1 MHEFFLDLSLPA
13 GLLLFSL
20 IIVVYGVSVYL
31 LSHLLVKGLIRKHH
45 EKVGRVLF
53 RVSASLLALIL
64 SISFANQRVNY
75 FKVANSLET
84 EAAKFVALY
93 MDLNIYGTA
102 ESENIRTKIRQ
113 YIKEVSR
120 KNWEYLFDDPAN
132 SKEFSLFKE
141 IYRDVYLLT
150 PESEMQESLKESMVE
165 DVQSLADLIQ
175 VQLYST
181 RPESNNLFYTTIL
194 GILICMFLLSIY
206 KPDRLTLAMA
216 TGYTAFLG
224 LVLYFILMMTSPLEG
239 PLQIRGEPFNLLAE
253 IIENQ
258 ND

>member
-13 GLLLFSL
+13 GLLLFTL

-31 LSHLLVKGLIRKHH
+31 LSHQLVKGLLQKHH

-75 FKVANSLET
+75 YKVANSLET
-84 EAAKFVALY
+84 EAAKFVALN
-93 MDLNIYGTA
+93 MDLDLYDTT
-102 ESENIRTKIRQ
+102 ESENIRSKIRQ
-113 YIKEVSR
+113 YITEMSKN
-120 KNWEYLFDDPAN
+120 NWEYLFNDPVN

-150 PESEMQESLKESMVE
+150 PDSQMQESLKESMVE
-165 DVQSLADLIQ
+165 DIQSLADLIQ

-224 LVLYFILMMTSPLEG
+224 VVLYFIIMMTSPLEG
-239 PLQIRGEPFNLLAE
+239 PLQIKGEPFNLLAE